1 MSNDAPTPGYYREP
15 EREVPIVKSADV
27 VVVGGS
33 QSGVAAAVCAARHG
47 AKVLLVERNCFLGG
61 QSVATMVVQWEKRA
75 FINNLGAVA
84 TRGIARELL
93 DSIVAKGGSDT
104 LWTDPP
110 GCEEMR
116 NGEEWLDV
124 EAVKFTLLKACIDA
138 GVEILFDATCVG
150 SMVARDQ
157 GNPRVTG
164 IVVENRSGRV
174 AIQARAVV
182 DASAYLDVVWH
193 VVGEQGIVVR
203 PVDERMGPG
212 WYTVFDGV
220 DSARFVEHVITNG
233 GATGYPSLDN
243 PAKVRHHLA
252 TNRLLL
258 YRGFAD
264 ALDRAHDDGVLDEWP
279 EDTPL
284 PFLLNAKWWGGSR
297 WCTSLGPVVK
307 RLDAMDGFSISHAE
321 ITRQRVD
328 WIMAKVF
335 KYLPGWER
343 AYLSRTSIRMG
354 LRETRILKAVTMLT
368 RDDIFSPD
376 HARPD
381 TVGRSGAHDPG
392 KNRLREAYP
401 IPYGIMVPE
410 RLDGVICCSRAIGAK
425 DKTALDAHRGITPTM
440 VVGQAAGTA
449 AALSIQDGVEL
460 RHVDL
465 VRLRSMLRSDG
476 VALDVEVVDLPT
488 IPARYRP

>member
-1 MSNDAPTPGYYREP
+1 MSNPPTSTGYYRDP
-15 EREVPIVKSADV
+15 ERAVPIVRSVDV

-33 QSGVAAAVCAARHG
+33 QSGVAAATCAARHG

-84 TRGIARELL
+84 TRGIARELV

-116 NGEEWLDV
+116 DGEEWLDV
-124 EAVKFTLLKACIDA
+124 EAVKYTLLKTCLDA
-138 GVEILFDATCVG
+138 GVEILFDTLCVG
-150 SMVARDQ
+150 TMVAGDKGHQ
-157 GNPRVTG
+157 KVTG

-174 AIQARAVV
+174 ALGARVVV

-193 VVGEQGIVVR
+193 AVGEQGVTIR
-203 PVDERMGPG
+203 PVDDRMGPG

-220 DSARFVEHVITNG
+220 DSTRFIEHVLAHG
-233 GATGYPSLDN
+233 GATGYPSLSN

-258 YRGFAD
+258 YRGFGE
-264 ALDRAHDDGVLDEWP
+264 ALDRANDDGVLDEWP
-279 EDTPL
+279 EETPL
-284 PFLLNAKWWGGSR
+284 PFVLNTKWWGGSR

-307 RLDAMDGFSISHAE
+307 QLDAMDGFSLSRAE
-321 ITRQRVD
+321 IERQRVD
-328 WIMAKVF
+328 WVMAKVF
-335 KYLPGWER
+335 KYLPGWEK
-343 AYLSRTSIRMG
+343 AYLSRTSFRIG

-368 RDDIFSPD
+368 RDDIFTPD

-381 TVGRSGAHDPG
+381 AVGRSGAHDPG
-392 KNRLREAYP
+392 KNRLRVAYP
-401 IPYGIMVPE
+401 IPYGIMIPE
-410 RLDGVICCSRAIGAK
+410 KLDGVICCSRTIGAA
-425 DKTALDAHRGITPTM
+425 DKTALDAHRGITPTI

-449 AALSIQDGVEL
+449 AALAVKANVEL
-460 RHVDL
+460 RDVD
-465 VRLRSMLRSDG
+465 VAELRSLLRSDG
-476 VALDVEVVDLPT
+476 AILDVEVVDLPT
-488 IPARYRP
+488 IPARYKE